1 MGKER
6 VSEGLAAG
14 QALHWIENCGD
25 VKINPGCLN
34 ERFLHVPCMKVVLV
48 LCKQN

>member
-25 VKINPGCLN
+25 EKSQSGL
-34 ERFLHVPCMKVVLV
+34 FK
-48 LCKQN
+48 